1 MKVVLFGATGMVGQG
16 VLRECLN
23 DTDVKAVLSIVRRS
37 SGQPHHKLKELVHQN
52 FLDFSTIKPE
62 LTGYDACF
70 FCLGVSSTGIT
81 EQEYESIT
89 YGITM
94 AAAKTLLKLNP
105 GISFLFVSG
114 TGTDS
119 TEQSRTMWARIK
131 GKTENALLRMPFKR
145 VYMFRPAYI
154 QPLHGIVSK
163 TRLYRTFYAVLA
175 PIYPLLKRLLPKY
188 VTTTEELGRVMIK
201 VARDGASKSVLE
213 NWDINQIAK
222 KLSIS

>member
-222 KLSIS
+222 NLSIS